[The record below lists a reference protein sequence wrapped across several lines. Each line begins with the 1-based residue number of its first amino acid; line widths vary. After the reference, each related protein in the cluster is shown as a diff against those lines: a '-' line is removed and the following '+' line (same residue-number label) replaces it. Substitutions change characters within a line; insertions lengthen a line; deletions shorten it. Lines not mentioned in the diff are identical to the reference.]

1 MSLFS
6 EQDRQIY
13 TDPATGRKFDP
24 LAVKRAITAATNGQF
39 NVLVAA
45 VSGGDPAR
53 AAEAQGRLIAAAR
66 LAFGLKPLDPD
77 TGQGVLD
84 AVAYEALIGF
94 TRWLKG
100 KGPRAQTRPNSA
112 PCTDYPAPSTTTP
125 TLP

>member
-1 MSLFS
+1 MSLFT

-13 TDPATGRKFDP
+13 TDPATGRKYDP

-39 NVLVAA
+39 NVLVTA
-45 VSGGDPAR
+45 VSGDDPAR
-53 AAEAQGRLIAAAR
+53 AADAQDRLIAAAR
-66 LAFGLKPLDPD
+66 SAFGLKPLDPD

-84 AVAYEALIGF
+84 AVAYEALIEF

-112 PCTDYPAPSTTTP
+112 PCTDSPAPSTTTRSSP
-125 TLP
+125 